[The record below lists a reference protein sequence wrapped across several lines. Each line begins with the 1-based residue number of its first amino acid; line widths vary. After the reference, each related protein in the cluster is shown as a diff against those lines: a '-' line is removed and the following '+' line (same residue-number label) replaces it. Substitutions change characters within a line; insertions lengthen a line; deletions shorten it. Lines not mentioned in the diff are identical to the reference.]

1 MVDQLTADFAVFAE
15 TGLNGWTDLDGTPR
29 AADLWMATAQKFE
42 ELEAYQLSKE
52 LRDTIF
58 KLTEAGPM
66 LTNLKFRDQ
75 IRRSSSSAPANVSEG
90 FGRFKP
96 REFAHFAR
104 IARASLLETRNHIED
119 GRTKN
124 YFSEEEATRLF
135 DLQVRATK
143 ATTGLLRYL
152 ESCKG
157 QAPTGWDCEP

>member
-1 MVDQLTADFAVFAE
+1 
-15 TGLNGWTDLDGTPR
+15 
-29 AADLWMATAQKFE
+29 MATAQTFE

-58 KLTEAGPM
+58 KLTEAGPT

-75 IRRSSSSAPANVSEG
+75 IRRSSSSAPANISEG

-104 IARASLLETRNHIED
+104 VARASLLETRNHIED

>member
-1 MVDQLTADFAVFAE
+1 MLLCFVA
-15 TGLNGWTDLDGTPR
+15 TGLNFWTDRDGTPR
-29 AADLWMATAQKFE
+29 AVDNWMATAQKYE
-42 ELEAYQLSKE
+42 DLDAYQLSKE

-58 KLTEAGPM
+58 KLTEAGPA

-75 IRRSSSSAPANVSEG
+75 IRRSSSSAPANISEG

-104 IARASLLETRNHIED
+104 VARASLLETRNHIED

-124 YFSEEEATRLF
+124 YFSEEEATCLF

-143 ATTGLLRYL
+143 ATTDLLRYL

-157 QAPTGWDCEP
+157 VAPTGWDSEP

>member
-1 MVDQLTADFAVFAE
+1 
-15 TGLNGWTDLDGTPR
+15 
-29 AADLWMATAQKFE
+29 MATAQKFE

-58 KLTEAGPM
+58 KLTEAGPA

-75 IRRSSSSAPANVSEG
+75 IRRSSSSAPANMSEG

-104 IARASLLETRNHIED
+104 VARASLLQTRNHFED

-124 YFSEEEATRLF
+124 YFSEEDTTRPL
-135 DLQVRATK
+135 RPAS
-143 ATTGLLRYL
+143 TGH
-152 ESCKG
+152 
-157 QAPTGWDCEP
+157 